1 MSIWDFS
8 GGSEC
13 KKIRSE
19 FYSENHAVVYCFDL
33 SSNSSFNNLETWMKE
48 SKQNGG
54 EKLFAVMLGIK
65 SDLKREVGSDSIQT
79 LTSKYKIQCFEVSAK
94 FSESVNKFFDD
105 LSNAIFEG
113 LSKDKK
119 R

>member
-1 MSIWDFS
+1 MWDFS
-8 GGSEC
+8 GNNDC
-13 KKIRSE
+13 KKIRAE
-19 FYSENHAVVYCFDL
+19 FYSENHAIVYCFD
-33 SSNSSFNNLETWMKE
+33 FNNLQTFNNIDNWVKE

-54 EKLFAVMLGIK
+54 DKLFGICLGIK
-65 SDLKREVGSDSIQT
+65 SDLKKEVGMDMIST
-79 LTSKYKIQCFEVSAK
+79 MCSKYKFQFLEVSSK

-105 LSNAIFEG
+105 LANAIFEG